1 MADWFQNNLIDLLPP
16 LYEHKDESGDLR
28 SLLSLP
34 AGTLDEIKEAIDRFP
49 DIFDVERC
57 DERFLPL
64 LAYLV
69 GHRYDGTDTPENQ
82 RRLIREAV
90 EIYRRKGTIPAI
102 DRGLASIGWEG
113 QIEETFRSAL
123 RLNSRSR
130 LSSAK
135 LPGNVFSLGVYRVH
149 SLNLA

>member
-16 LYEHKDESGDLR
+16 LYEHKDESGDFR

-49 DIFDVERC
+49 DIFDVEHC

-69 GHRYDGTDTPENQ
+69 GHHYDGTDTPENQ

-102 DRGLASIGWEG
+102 GRSLHQLAG
-113 QIEETFRSAL
+113 RARLRKLSAV
-123 RLNSRSR
+123 
-130 LSSAK
+130 
-135 LPGNVFSLGVYRVH
+135 PFV
-149 SLNLA
+149 